1 MLTQWFL
8 QLSVS
13 VATFPA
19 VLLPSNSILPDY
31 LDTFFDGFTLYLAK
45 LVNDLPL
52 VGDLALL
59 VGVAATIMLTW
70 QLVELFFTLF
80 KMVRG

>member
-1 MLTQWFL
+1 MLMEWLL
-8 QLSVS
+8 QFGVN

-19 VLLPSNSILPDY
+19 VFLPSDRILPDY
-31 LDTFFDGFTLYLAK
+31 IDTFFNGFTLYLAK
-45 LVNDLPL
+45 LANDLPL
-52 VGDLALL
+52 VGDLLLL
-59 VGVAATIMLTW
+59 VGVAATIMLSW